1 MLAGLTGGIGSG
13 KSTVAALFHEFGAL
27 IVDTD
32 LVAREAVAPNS
43 DGFLQIAHIW
53 PDVIRDGEL
62 DRGALAAIV
71 FEDPAQRER
80 LNAIVHPEVR
90 RIAAERSRQAAPG
103 QLVVHVVPLLFETGY
118 DKLVD
123 RTIVVVAPK
132 ERRLAR
138 VEARDGLSD
147 DAVLA
152 RMSAQI
158 APERA
163 IELADYV
170 IENDSSIENVR
181 ERSRAVYEAIVSAER
196 G

>member
-32 LVAREAVAPNS
+32 LIAREAVAPNS
-43 DGFLQIAHIW
+43 DGFLQIAREW

-71 FEDPAQRER
+71 FENPEQRER
-80 LNAIVHPEVR
+80 LNQIVHPHVR
-90 RIAAERSRQAAPG
+90 RIAAERSRLAAPG

-118 DKLVD
+118 DALVD
-123 RTIVVVAPK
+123 RTVVVIAPAA
-132 ERRLAR
+132 ERLRR

-147 DAVLA
+147 DAVRA
-152 RMSAQI
+152 RMASQI

-163 IELADYV
+163 AERADFV
-170 IENDSSIENVR
+170 IPNDSSLEDLR
-181 ERSRAVYEAIVSAER
+181 ARTRSVYDSLQS
-196 G
+196 